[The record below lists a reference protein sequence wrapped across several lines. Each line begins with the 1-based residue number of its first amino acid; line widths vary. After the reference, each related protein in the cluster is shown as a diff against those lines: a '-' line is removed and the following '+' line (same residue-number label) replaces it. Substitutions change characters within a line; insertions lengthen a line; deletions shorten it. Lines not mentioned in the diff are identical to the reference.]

1 MHDKSLSD
9 AIVKH
14 YTNNNKSW
22 DTALKEYTWNFI
34 GPYLLKFDHI
44 PQRNQ
49 SSSVGYLNSQAFYTT
64 DISSIDLKPK
74 TLQNYRKDFL
84 QKTHMQ
90 LGENLGLFARFAYIF
105 LFGIEEQFNL
115 NQI

>member
-74 TLQNYRKDFL
+74 TLQNYRKDFFIIKML
-84 QKTHMQ
+84 SDNSYLITKAKWEHTKM
-90 LGENLGLFARFAYIF
+90 Y
-105 LFGIEEQFNL
+105 
-115 NQI
+115 